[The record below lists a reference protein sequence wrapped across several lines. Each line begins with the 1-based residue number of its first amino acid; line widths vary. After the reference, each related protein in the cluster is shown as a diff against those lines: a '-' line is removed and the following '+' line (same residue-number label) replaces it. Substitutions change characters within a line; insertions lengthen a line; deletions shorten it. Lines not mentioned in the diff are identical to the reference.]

1 MQITSDTMCANEI
14 RKAALLITKAA
25 DIGMDVSGYGEA
37 AVNPYS
43 GNVYL
48 WLEDYPFTLYIGL
61 GGGDTIHACWSHP
74 ETGEDETIC
83 AHDLTL
89 HALETWAEEL
99 AERAEVEA

>member
-37 AVNPYS
+37 AANPYS

-48 WLEDYPFTLYIGL
+48 WLEDYPFALYIGPS
-61 GGGDTIHACWSHP
+61 GGDTIYACWSNP
-74 ETGEDETIC
+74 YNDDEETIC

-89 HALETWAEEL
+89 HDLETWAEEL
-99 AERAEVEA
+99 TERAEVEA

>member
-14 RKAALLITKAA
+14 RKVALLITKAA

-37 AVNPYS
+37 AMNPYS

-48 WLEDYPFTLYIGL
+48 WLEDYPFTLYIPL
-61 GGGDTIHACWSHP
+61 GDGDTIYAVWSNP
-74 ETGEDETIC
+74 DNGEEETIC

-89 HALETWAEEL
+89 HDLETWTEDL
-99 AERAEVEA
+99 ADRAEVEA

>member
-37 AVNPYS
+37 AANPHN

-48 WLEDYPFTLYIGL
+48 WLGDYPFTLYIPL
-61 GGGDTIHACWSHP
+61 GGRDTIYAVWSNP
-74 ETGEDETIC
+74 DNGDEETIC

-89 HALETWAEEL
+89 HDLETWAEEL
-99 AERAEVEA
+99 TERAEVEA